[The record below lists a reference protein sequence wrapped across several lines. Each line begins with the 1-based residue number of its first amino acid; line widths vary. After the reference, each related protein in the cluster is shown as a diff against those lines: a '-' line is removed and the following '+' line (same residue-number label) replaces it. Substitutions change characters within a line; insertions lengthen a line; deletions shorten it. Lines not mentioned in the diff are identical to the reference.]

1 MKNLVFMLEEPSA
14 RAMLQ
19 GLLPRL
25 LPDEVTYRC
34 VVFEGKQDLEKNLV
48 RRIRGYRVP
57 NSTFIVLR
65 DQDSADCLVIKER
78 LLALCRQA
86 GKSQVLIRIAC
97 RELESWYLADL
108 VAVENGLGLSN
119 IAKHQGKRK
128 YRSPDYLSSPSD
140 ELERLTNGFYQKVA
154 GSRGIGPFLD
164 LNNRRSNSFRF
175 FIEGFMSE
183 LTAKEKTE
191 RQAD

>member
-78 LLALCRQA
+78 LLALCQQA

-97 RELESWYLADL
+97 RELESWYLSDL
-108 VAVENGLGLSN
+108 TAVENGLGLSN

-128 YRSPDYLSSPSD
+128 YRASDYLSSPSE
-140 ELERLTNGFYQKVA
+140 ELERLTNGIYQKVA

-164 LNNRRSNSFRF
+164 LNNRRSNSFRV